1 LICRSWNG
9 ADIQEAVNQI
19 LPLPNQ
25 SIHPPT
31 PAHASPS
38 PGQLAVYPKTREVK
52 VFWHPEALMVESSFG
67 KSQLGK
73 EDLWNYTQWE
83 LYAMHMVRVMSM
95 ACSGV

>member
-1 LICRSWNG
+1 LICRSRNG

-25 SIHPPT
+25 SILAPT

-38 PGQLAVYPKTREVK
+38 PGQLAVYPKTKGVK
-52 VFWHPEALMVESSFG
+52 VFWHQEALMVELSFG

-73 EDLWNYTQWE
+73 EDLWSYTQWE
-83 LYAMHMVRVMSM
+83 LYVMHMARVMSM